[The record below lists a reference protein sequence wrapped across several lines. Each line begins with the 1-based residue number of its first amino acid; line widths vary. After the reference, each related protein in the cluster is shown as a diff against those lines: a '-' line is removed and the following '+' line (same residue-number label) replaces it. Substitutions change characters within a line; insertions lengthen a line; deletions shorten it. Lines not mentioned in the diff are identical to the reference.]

1 MNFMSSFLQLYLREV
16 CLITFSMLF
25 VQSSLW
31 VWSLSGMAIVLLTVI
46 LLWKFSFLKLW
57 SYMNL
62 W

>member
-31 VWSLSGMAIVLLTVI
+31 VWSLSGMAIVFITVF

-57 SYMNL
+57 SHMNL